1 MKHPYADILIAIANN
16 ETVQISYDYGKTWP
30 VTKVEIVLSKIASD
44 DQAVQFRIK
53 PKTILINGY
62 EVPEPM
68 KVKPTSSNT
77 YYYPSLGIFTESLY
91 NYSHWTN
98 DVLDNERFYSGLIH
112 STKEA
117 AIKHAE
123 ALISF
128 TKVKE

>member
-30 VTKVEIVLSKIASD
+30 VTKVEHILSRIAD
-44 DQAVQFRIK
+44 DDRTVQFRIK
-53 PKTILINGY
+53 PKTILINGH
-62 EVPEPM
+62 EVPEPL
-68 KVKPTSSNT
+68 KVKPIYMTTVYLPIPHDPDFYDS
-77 YYYPSLGIFTESLY
+77 
-91 NYSHWTN
+91 YSYDDDSVFCKRMLN
-98 DVLDNERFYSGLIH
+98 QGLFH

-128 TKVKE
+128 TKVNKE